1 MSIKL
6 IKAKNDLELAKYNLI
21 LSIKDKKRHKHSS
34 SSLII
39 QSINGFHIKSIPRE
53 EEDIHEILKTLKKEY
68 EALSLNLV
76 WNDLPAVKKKYK
88 KDALDRIYL
97 VSLSTILKNGTQSI
111 SWFSLDSL
119 KEAKSKNILT
129 IGLSNS
135 LLHIIDL

>member
-1 MSIKL
+1 MIQFLNLFGINSPSVSNMFSKIKKYVIGFFVLLGGVL
-6 IKAKNDLELAKYNLI
+6 IAFFSGKDAGRSKERRKDI
-21 LSIKDKKRHKHSS
+21 DKKLDVVKDA
-34 SSLII
+34 L
-39 QSINGFHIKSIPRE
+39 KS
-53 EEDIHEILKTLKKEY
+53 
-68 EALSLNLV
+68 
-76 WNDLPAVKKKYK
+76 KKKYK